1 MLLCSENK
9 IYSILVLIFAAL
21 AAIRGLLKWMNE
33 PSSDGYDLVPS
44 NTWQNPTFPTAQV
57 F

>member
-1 MLLCSENK
+1 
-9 IYSILVLIFAAL
+9 
-21 AAIRGLLKWMNE
+21 MNE

-44 NTWQNPTFPTAQV
+44 NTWQKPTFLAAQV